1 MTASATVT
9 ARPTLAHDSSAA
21 PLPAAWVSPAGP
33 LIPRGVLISA
43 AAAGLCG
50 VWAAAVWTATHLQAD
65 PRLHSVALFVHLVS
79 LVVGFGGVLT
89 VDWLALQWLMGRRS
103 LPEVLR
109 TADGVHL
116 PVWLGLAGL
125 VASGVL
131 LHPDPA
137 SPLTQV
143 KLVLVLVVALNGLHA
158 WTLQPRLSALCAA
171 PGAAAPRLLLLRA
184 VSTVLVSQLGWW
196 GATVIGFLNTRR

>member
-1 MTASATVT
+1 MTASAM
-9 ARPTLAHDSSAA
+9 ARPAPAHDSSAA
-21 PLPAAWVSPAGP
+21 PLPGPWVSPAVP
-33 LIPRGVLISA
+33 LIPRGVLLSA

-50 VWAAAVWTATHLQAD
+50 VWAAAVWTATHVQAD
-65 PRLHSVALFVHLVS
+65 ARLHTVALFVHLLS

-89 VDWLALQWLMGRRS
+89 ADWLGLQWLMGRRS

-109 TADGVHL
+109 TADAVHL
-116 PVWLGLAGL
+116 PIWLGLAGL

-143 KLVLVLVVALNGLHA
+143 KLALVLLVALNGLHA
-158 WTLQPRLSALCAA
+158 WTLQPRLSALCSAT
-171 PGAAAPRLLLLRA
+171 GGAAPRLLLLRA